1 MKMKSKADVVIV
13 GGGVNGCSLAYQLAK
28 KGLDV
33 VLLEKKYICSGAT
46 GRCGAGIRQ
55 QWSTKENTMLAMES
69 VKIFEK
75 LSRELGFDIGL
86 RQGGYLIV
94 VHDKKEMRQAER
106 NVEMQKTLGLDV
118 SIIDSDEIKEIVP
131 ILDVKGMHAIAATFC
146 PTDGHTDPFKT
157 TFAYAMAA
165 KKEGATILTHTPVIR
180 VLKEKNAV
188 KGVETNK
195 GEIKAP
201 VVVNAAGVWSK
212 KVAETAGINLPNQ
225 PYRKEIMVTERIK
238 PMFEAMVISFK
249 DGIYFSQQDEGQI
262 LGGIPNPHERKGY
275 LTDPTFSFI
284 QHMSKTLLR
293 YAPPLGYLRVIR
305 HWTGFYDVSPDAR
318 PIIGEDK
325 KVKGFIHCHGF
336 SGHGFMLSPMVT
348 KLLTEYIADGKT
360 SPFLEWLSLER
371 FKGKTIQKEVSVVG

>member
-1 MKMKSKADVVIV
+1 
-13 GGGVNGCSLAYQLAK
+13 
-28 KGLDV
+28 
-33 VLLEKKYICSGAT
+33 
-46 GRCGAGIRQ
+46 
-55 QWSTKENTMLAMES
+55 
-69 VKIFEK
+69 
-75 LSRELGFDIGL
+75 
-86 RQGGYLIV
+86 
-94 VHDKKEMRQAER
+94 
-106 NVEMQKTLGLDV
+106 
-118 SIIDSDEIKEIVP
+118 
-131 ILDVKGMHAIAATFC
+131 
-146 PTDGHTDPFKT
+146 
-157 TFAYAMAA
+157 
-165 KKEGATILTHTPVIR
+165 
-180 VLKEKNAV
+180 
-188 KGVETNK
+188 
-195 GEIKAP
+195 
-201 VVVNAAGVWSK
+201 
-212 KVAETAGINLPNQ
+212 
-225 PYRKEIMVTERIK
+225 MVTERIK

-318 PIIGEDK
+318 PIIGEDD

>member
-1 MKMKSKADVVIV
+1 MKNKADVVIV

-146 PTDGHTDPFKT
+146 PTDGHADPFKT

-188 KGVETNK
+188 KGVKTNK

-238 PMFEAMVISFK
+238 PLFEAMVISFK

-318 PIIGEDK
+318 PIIGEDN